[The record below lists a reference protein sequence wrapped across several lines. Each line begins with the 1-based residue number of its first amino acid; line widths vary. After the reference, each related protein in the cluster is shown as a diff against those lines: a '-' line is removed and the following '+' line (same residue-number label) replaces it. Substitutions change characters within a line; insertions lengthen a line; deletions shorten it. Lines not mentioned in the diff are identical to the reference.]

1 MILPDL
7 VLFSRQNRIWSES
20 GSDTLELCKNKRH
33 FKAYPYQVEYRYNS
47 RGFRDVEWPDNID
60 EFKNAIWCL
69 GDSFTV
75 GIGSPVEHTWPYVLQ
90 EHTRTRTINVSMDG
104 ASNNWISRKAL
115 QIIKD
120 VEPKHLVIHW
130 SYISRREQS
139 IDQIKENCWQQFY
152 QNIADPSWPSCSWK
166 DQYKLPLFI
175 KDEIQTLHAA
185 GPQPQFNDENRRL
198 QSIDSTTEQDIEN
211 TLACIDLV
219 DSVATSTKIIHSF
232 IPNFSPAGQEKFV
245 QTRVKGTCIPEFIR
259 LDWARDY
266 HHYDIKTSRF
276 FVEQIMQFLS

>member
-7 VLFSRQNRIWSES
+7 VLSSRQNQIWSES

-47 RGFRDVEWPDNID
+47 RGFRDVEWPVNID

-130 SYISRREQS
+130 SYISRREKS
-139 IDQIKENCWQQFY
+139 IDQIKENSWHQFY

-166 DQYKLPLFI
+166 DQHKLPLFI
-175 KDEIQTLHAA
+175 KDEIQTLHAP
-185 GPQPQFNDENRRL
+185 GHQPQFNDENRRL

>member
-7 VLFSRQNRIWSES
+7 VLSSRQNQIWSES

-60 EFKNAIWCL
+60 ELKNAIWCL

-90 EHTRTRTINVSMDG
+90 EQTRTRIINASMDG

-139 IDQIKENCWQQFY
+139 IDQIKENSWQQFY
-152 QNIADPSWPSCSWK
+152 QNIADPSGLSCSWK
-166 DQYKLPLFI
+166 DQYKLPLFT
-175 KDEIQTLHAA
+175 KDEIQTLHAP
-185 GPQPQFNDENRRL
+185 GHQPQFNDENRRL

-232 IPNFSPAGQEKFV
+232 IPNFSPAGQGKFV

>member
-1 MILPDL
+1 MILPDFVCPSRVNQCWEYSGIDTFEKCYDRSHFMSYAHK
-7 VLFSRQNRIWSES
+7 VL
-20 GSDTLELCKNKRH
+20 
-33 FKAYPYQVEYRYNS
+33 YQYNS
-47 RGFRDVEWPDNID
+47 RGFRDAEWPCDLSNLQSS
-60 EFKNAIWCL
+60 IWCL

-90 EHTRTRTINVSMDG
+90 EHARTRTINVSMDG

-139 IDQIKENCWQQFY
+139 L
-152 QNIADPSWPSCSWK
+152 PS
-166 DQYKLPLFI
+166 FI
-175 KDEIQTLHAA
+175 KDKIQTLHA
-185 GPQPQFNDENRRL
+185 PWNQLQFDDENRKL
-198 QSIDSTTEQDIEN
+198 QSINSTTEQDIEN

-232 IPNFSPAGQEKFV
+232 IPNFTPVGQAKFV

-266 HHYDIKTSRF
+266 HHYDLKTSRF

>member
-1 MILPDL
+1 MILPDF
-7 VLFSRQNRIWSES
+7 VLNSRVNQCWEYSGIDTFEKCYNRS
-20 GSDTLELCKNKRH
+20 H
-33 FKAYPYQVEYRYNS
+33 FLSYAHKVLYQYNS
-47 RGFRDVEWPDNID
+47 RGFRDAEWPCDLSNLQSS
-60 EFKNAIWCL
+60 IWCL

-90 EHTRTRTINVSMDG
+90 EHARTRTINVSMDG

-139 IDQIKENCWQQFY
+139 IDQAKENSWQNFY
-152 QNIADPSWPSCSWK
+152 QNIADPSWPSCDWK
-166 DQYKLPLFI
+166 DQHKLPSFI
-175 KDEIQTLHAA
+175 KDKIQTLHA
-185 GPQPQFNDENRRL
+185 PWNQLQFDDENRKL

-232 IPNFSPAGQEKFV
+232 IPNFTPAGQGKFV
-245 QTRVKGTCIPEFIR
+245 QTQVKGTCIPEFIR

>member
-1 MILPDL
+1 MILPDF
-7 VLFSRQNRIWSES
+7 VCPSRVNQCWEYTGI
-20 GSDTLELCKNKRH
+20 DTFEYCRDRSH
-33 FKAYPYQVEYRYNS
+33 FMSYPYKVLYQYNS
-47 RGFRDVEWPDNID
+47 RGFRDAEWPCHLSNLQSS
-60 EFKNAIWCL
+60 IWCL

-90 EHTRTRTINVSMDG
+90 QHTRTRTINVSMDG
-104 ASNNWISRKAL
+104 ASNNWITRKAL
-115 QIIKD
+115 QIIRD
-120 VEPKHLVIHW
+120 VEPKQLVIHW
-130 SYISRREQS
+130 SYISRREQC
-139 IDQIKENCWQQFY
+139 IDQAIENYWQEFY

-166 DQYKLPLFI
+166 DRHKLPSFI
-175 KDEIQTLHAA
+175 KDEIQTLHASWS
-185 GPQPQFNDENRRL
+185 QPHLDDEKRIL
-198 QSIDSTTEQDIEN
+198 QSINCTTEQDVEN

-219 DSVATSTKIIHSF
+219 DSVATSTNIIHSF
-232 IPNFSPAGQEKFV
+232 IPNFSPAGQERFV